1 MPFISLQD
9 LKCLTFGVLLRGL
22 AYAAISTYTVAEG
35 GRHLLESTVVRNSQS
50 VLMLREDAFRWKHG
64 LAPLGTETIP
74 VVALAE
80 VALSAAARLRATLPI
95 AAILSDEIFFLV
107 LSSVANALALL
118 LINAEAPL
126 SAAPAAWTWL
136 NPAMVL
142 SCTLSPLP
150 SAELLLLVGVAYS
163 ATHRRVWAVPLF
175 GLLLCVHPTYAAL
188 APAAWCLWCFSAAPE
203 KKEGAAGPLL
213 FNRMGAV
220 VGGLAVCAALAL
232 RPSGLPDPPRALP
245 RALTLTPV
253 ELLQGAV
260 KGLSFLANPRGFFQ
274 GSSYEPSLGVLWYM
288 DAQVFSAFRSYVAAL
303 VLAQPF
309 LLMAPLCIKFG
320 PTQPRV
326 LFDVAAA
333 LVLLFKPT
341 LTLCDLSIAIGLLSR
356 HGVVVS
362 RMRNLSLVLLGLLAA
377 ATLSPLMLQLWLS
390 RGTGNA
396 NFPFFQGLAL
406 WIFASLG
413 LVEFVK
419 AAGSAN

>member
-1 MPFISLQD
+1 
-9 LKCLTFGVLLRGL
+9 
-22 AYAAISTYTVAEG
+22 
-35 GRHLLESTVVRNSQS
+35 
-50 VLMLREDAFRWKHG
+50 
-64 LAPLGTETIP
+64 
-74 VVALAE
+74 
-80 VALSAAARLRATLPI
+80 
-95 AAILSDEIFFLV
+95 
-107 LSSVANALALL
+107 
-118 LINAEAPL
+118 
-126 SAAPAAWTWL
+126 
-136 NPAMVL
+136 MVL

-163 ATHRRVWAVPLF
+163 ATQRRVWAAPLF
-175 GLLLCVHPTYAAL
+175 GLMLCAHPTYAAL
-188 APAAWCLWCFSAAPE
+188 APAAWCLWRFGAASE

-213 FNRMGAV
+213 FNWVGAV

-232 RPSGLPDPPRALP
+232 RPSGLPDPPRAL
-245 RALTLTPV
+245 TLTPV

-260 KGLSFLANPRGFFQ
+260 KGLSFLANPHGSFQ

-333 LVLLFKPT
+333 LVLLFKPA

-362 RMRNLSLVLLGLLAA
+362 RMRNLPLILLGLLAA

-396 NFPFFQGLAL
+396 NFLFFQGLAL

-419 AAGSAN
+419 AAGSAK